1 MGGGQRRWDPT
12 GTEMALVEQFMFHY
26 VRKGDPERW
35 SQVALLIREIAGCCD
50 PNGWDPSPAEL
61 VKFN

>member
-1 MGGGQRRWDPT
+1 MGPHGDRNGSLGIVCVPSWKERRPR
-12 GTEMALVEQFMFHY
+12 EMLRV
-26 VRKGDPERW
+26 GW
-35 SQVALLIREIAGCCD
+35 SQMALLIREIAGCCD